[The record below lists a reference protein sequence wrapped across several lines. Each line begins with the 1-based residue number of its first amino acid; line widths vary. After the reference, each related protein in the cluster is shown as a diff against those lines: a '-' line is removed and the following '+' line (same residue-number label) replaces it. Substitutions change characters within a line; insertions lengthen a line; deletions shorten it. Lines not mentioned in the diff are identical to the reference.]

1 MPVLLIVGLAA
12 LLLGIIFFFVWI
24 GYFVMLVKALA
35 PLAFIIGGAVAAY
48 LGWEEMMD
56 KKDAGLDFSN
66 PDEAN
71 RYKAEATAYQAEIND
86 MRAGGTQPQAE
97 TAAEQDEAQ
106 AEPAPEAQAQ
116 ADSPAS
122 EPEAQPASGSPQA
135 QNTAAETVAEEEKSA
150 EGEKKD

>member
-24 GYFVMLVKALA
+24 SYFVMLVKALA

-86 MRAGGTQPQAE
+86 MRAAGTQPQAE
-97 TAAEQDEAQ
+97 TATESSDTQTAPGSEVEAN
-106 AEPAPEAQAQ
+106 

-122 EPEAQPASGSPQA
+122 EPEAQPAPSSPEVEA
-135 QNTAAETVAEEEKSA
+135 PAAEAAVEEEKSA
-150 EGEKKD
+150 EGGKKD